1 MAPADKQ
8 VDDLDDIEKFEAKE
22 TSGLLPVGYLI
33 LYFGLIAWGL
43 WYLWAYSPWG
53 GGWTQAKDVEGTPS
67 SGVNLLWTI
76 AFTAIPA
83 FAALLIAMAQKRRK
97 AGR

>member
-1 MAPADKQ
+1 MAPLQDEL
-8 VDDLDDIEKFEAKE
+8 DDLTKFEAKE
-22 TSGLLPVGYLI
+22 SSHTIPFGYLV

-53 GGWTQAKDVEGTPS
+53 SGWSQAKDLEGAPS
-67 SGVNLLWTI
+67 SGSNVFWTI

-83 FAALLIAMAQKRRK
+83 LAALLIALAQKHRK
-97 AGR
+97 KG